1 MKGQWIRTY
10 ITWRKWG
17 HRLVRRACELK
28 LLNSGQHGSVPR
40 RTTMDPIM
48 LTQLTTDLCRI
59 LKHDLARFDNDA
71 SACFDRIIVALGML
85 AARRCGMPK
94 NAIQVHADAL
104 HFMQYTVK
112 TIYGISAD
120 NYHGTGFEPLFGTGQ
135 GSGASPS
142 VWLTLVVLMLNTL
155 DRIIPD
161 RMNFVPIQGQ
171 RPHSRL
177 VDAFVDDTSLG
188 FTSAGHQ
195 NYEQLINRLQE
206 IAQTWEHILFLSGGK
221 LNLSKC
227 SWYVLSWEWKSGR
240 PRLRPILPTDPTISL
255 YQGNQK
261 EASEIKRTDPRHR
274 HACWGISQSHGS
286 IYIPSMRYSLPAL
299 AVDEEALG
307 GIQSKVVQVML
318 QRMHV
323 CSTIPTS
330 IRHGPVELGGL
341 GIYDLRTEAGLEALK
356 FFRNAIYS
364 DSEVGNLL
372 RINLQYSQLESGIGE
387 PLLEHP
393 GIHLPY
399 LTPSWI
405 MSLRQYLFCH
415 KMTVKLTDS
424 YEVHLASSAD
434 QYIMQPE
441 HLQRYTSRQQQDLN
455 LVRLYLQV
463 TTLAEMSDPDRP
475 NAIKLDYLDARRPT
489 DWTPDHHWPRQDTP
503 SSSQRRLWKR
513 YITSLHLRYIP
524 FWKVPPTSFSRKMAT
539 TQHHPPTNPHPTSFA
554 TLKAYLHT
562 LPRTQRRLLSEWT
575 QQATDIQVW
584 RAFRSRARLHL
595 ATDGGL
601 LGTQSTHGWILAT
614 STTVLFTGSGPVDGP
629 FELASSTRSELG
641 GLAASLLLIVGIAR
655 FWGLRHKASIRCM
668 GKGHQDD
675 NRSYDRLPRSARMN
689 IDADFL
695 ATRYRN
701 QGRFQSTPSVDHQE
715 SQKVSFTING
725 LRINNHFDDS
735 IRYHIN
741 GYHLR
746 QYLQEQHSWSDS
758 TWQEID
764 FSIFGKFFRR
774 SSPSKQIR
782 HTKFVHDQLPLGI
795 RRYQQARIPDASLK
809 LCPCCKNHDETATH
823 LLRCPNNPAYRS
835 SIHELCKK
843 IQAGE
848 PHSTKYLI
856 AGVIRKWS
864 SNTDPDLLV
873 DIAES
878 PSHLHPI
885 INSALQSQTKIGWDL
900 LLKGYFSTHWRTLA
914 SMDMYNPTS
923 FDNTKGEA
931 MMLNIM
937 TAIAD
942 HFSRLWAARNEV
954 LHAKHDNALRD
965 SRSAEISEVRHYFSR
980 PHLLRFD
987 DRHYCEGSLEAL
999 LNGKSSTR
1007 RRWLRQV
1014 KKSIELQEAQS
1025 SRQSLITSYFTTTNR
1040 NATPTS

>member
-1 MKGQWIRTY
+1 M
-10 ITWRKWG
+10 
-17 HRLVRRACELK
+17 
-28 LLNSGQHGSVPR
+28 
-40 RTTMDPIM
+40 
-48 LTQLTTDLCRI
+48 
-59 LKHDLARFDNDA
+59 
-71 SACFDRIIVALGML
+71 
-85 AARRCGMPK
+85 
-94 NAIQVHADAL
+94 
-104 HFMQYTVK
+104 
-112 TIYGISAD
+112 
-120 NYHGTGFEPLFGTGQ
+120 
-135 GSGASPS
+135 
-142 VWLTLVVLMLNTL
+142 
-155 DRIIPD
+155 
-161 RMNFVPIQGQ
+161 FV
-171 RPHSRL
+171 
-177 VDAFVDDTSLG
+177 
-188 FTSAGHQ
+188 
-195 NYEQLINRLQE
+195 
-206 IAQTWEHILFLSGGK
+206 
-221 LNLSKC
+221 
-227 SWYVLSWEWKSGR
+227 
-240 PRLRPILPTDPTISL
+240 
-255 YQGNQK
+255 GNQK
-261 EASEIKRTDPRHR
+261 EASEIKRTDPATSTRMLGVYLNPMGDFSDHLEILKQKANSYASRLMNPRLTPSHIRIFHR
-274 HACWGISQSHGS
+274 S

-323 CSTIPTS
+323 SSTIPTS

-424 YEVHLASSAD
+424 YEVQLASSSD

-489 DWTPDHHWPRQDTP
+489 DWTHDHHWPRQDTP

-524 FWKVPPTSFSRKMAT
+524 FWKVPPTSFSRKTAT

-655 FWGLRHKASIRCM
+655 FWGLRHKASIRWYADSKSAISRVNRHALPRYCPTVM
-668 GKGHQDD
+668 PQDADLISLIRKLIEEFHRSLKPVWVKGHQDD

-1040 NATPTS
+1040 NATPTL